1 MRSLASRTSND
12 PNLLQVQPK
21 DERAEK
27 KYSSSLK
34 PVSAH
39 NRERDLTD
47 TAQDFCHK
55 NLSLVTH
62 QFCFRQELC
71 LQRSKTTR
79 QAGMVTNHV
88 LSIT

>member
-1 MRSLASRTSND
+1 MTSND
-12 PNLLQVQPK
+12 LNLLQMQPK
-21 DERAEK
+21 DEQAEK

-34 PVSAH
+34 SVSAH
-39 NRERDLTD
+39 KERDLTD

-79 QAGMVTNHV
+79 QAGMVTIYV